1 MDLTTVKSRLE
12 NNFYAELEPC
22 VSDISQVWTN
32 ARLYNSPE
40 HTIHKW
46 AEELHQVSCL
56 SKLVYA
62 LHMLNLSLS
71 ILSLL
76 LQITM
81 GWVAKCKQQ
90 TSSSSPSKISPS
102 RPPTRPP
109 PRTAPP
115 APAPA
120 PPQPPA
126 PPQSPAESARTNAH
140 NLKMCQE
147 ILDLMTSDKMR
158 HITDPFL
165 KITTKY
171 ANDSY
176 TPMDLDKIQQNLQ
189 TGVYRTAQEFATDF
203 RRMISET
210 YRFCIDKDPLIQQAQ
225 ELQHLFEI
233 DFAKR
238 IQFTQDD
245 FIVEDDLDDFMDD
258 DTMILKKILAIGKAM
273 ELELDNMIKK
283 ELAVLEERRFHDAQE
298 LVKEIETVPPE
309 VMEDVIKIMQANKE
323 DLQVEADGTVEV
335 SYNDL
340 SAKTISDIRKLLHS
354 KNLLSSQ
361 QNGLKSDVKQE
372 NMKMDVS

>member
-1 MDLTTVKSRLE
+1 
-12 NNFYAELEPC
+12 
-22 VSDISQVWTN
+22 
-32 ARLYNSPE
+32 
-40 HTIHKW
+40 
-46 AEELHQVSCL
+46 
-56 SKLVYA
+56 
-62 LHMLNLSLS
+62 
-71 ILSLL
+71 
-76 LQITM
+76 
-81 GWVAKCKQQ
+81 
-90 TSSSSPSKISPS
+90 
-102 RPPTRPP
+102 
-109 PRTAPP
+109 
-115 APAPA
+115 
-120 PPQPPA
+120 
-126 PPQSPAESARTNAH
+126 
-140 NLKMCQE
+140 
-147 ILDLMTSDKMR
+147 MTSDKMR
-158 HITDPFL
+158 HITEPFL

-309 VMEDVIKIMQANKE
+309 VMVDVIKIMQANKE